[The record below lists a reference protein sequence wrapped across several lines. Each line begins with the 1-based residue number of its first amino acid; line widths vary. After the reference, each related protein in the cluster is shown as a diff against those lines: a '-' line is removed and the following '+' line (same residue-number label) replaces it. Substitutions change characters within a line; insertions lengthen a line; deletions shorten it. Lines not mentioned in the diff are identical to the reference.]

1 MEECSRIGRV
11 LVSLQYLS
19 CQIKVTNWKLVEALS
34 FPKTRASPKTETPTR
49 TVWDWVVLITENPS
63 PCLVLGKVAILY
75 QTLRAEEDPFWL
87 DSYYSCNS
95 VSSHLCCHFVG
106 TNSLGQ
112 TWRNVHYY
120 YMLRLLCTKMPRWS
134 KGLGSY
140 SCLVQMNG
148 CIPPSPLVVLS
159 CTKMSSISSQSR
171 CQIPELIHQLL
182 QHLSSG
188 IWRQS
193 KDLWLLQIT
202 SGTALR
208 LAIRDLKP
216 QFSLRIQISHHLIF
230 TQDS

>member
-95 VSSHLCCHFVG
+95 VSSHLCSVTSWVPTALVRPEEMFITIIC
-106 TNSLGQ
+106 SD
-112 TWRNVHYY
+112 
-120 YMLRLLCTKMPRWS
+120 
-134 KGLGSY
+134 Y
-140 SCLVQMNG
+140 SAQ
-148 CIPPSPLVVLS
+148 
-159 CTKMSSISSQSR
+159 R
-171 CQIPELIHQLL
+171 CQDGVKVLAVTLAL
-182 QHLSSG
+182 YRWMVVFHLV
-188 IWRQS
+188 
-193 KDLWLLQIT
+193 
-202 SGTALR
+202 
-208 LAIRDLKP
+208 P
-216 QFSLRIQISHHLIF
+216 
-230 TQDS
+230 